1 MFGIQD
7 FMPTHVYYS
16 LYDFPNVTLEDHIG
30 QPVE

>member
-1 MFGIQD
+1 
-7 FMPTHVYYS
+7 MPTHVYYS